1 MILFPWQKGKC
12 TEETTGEIA
21 GTRWDGDYIH
31 LYVAY
36 TVDEKEY
43 HLHEQLTYHV
53 VRKKIGKIPIGQ
65 RGIPA
70 ADRGIRQRD
79 AVIAFQQRIILGL
92 GDFGTDLNAQL

>member
-1 MILFPWQKGKC
+1 MILFPWQEGKC

-70 ADRGIRQRD
+70 MQEIKDGSPVRVLYDPAKPKHAYLPDNNG
-79 AVIAFQQRIILGL
+79 VHM
-92 GDFGTDLNAQL
+92 

>member
-43 HLHEQLTYHV
+43 HLYEQLTYHV

-70 ADRGIRQRD
+70 MQEIKDGPPVRVLYDPAKPKHAYLPDNNG
-79 AVIAFQQRIILGL
+79 VHM
-92 GDFGTDLNAQL
+92 

>member
-43 HLHEQLTYHV
+43 HLHEQMTYHV
-53 VRKKIGKIPIGQ
+53 VREKNGKIPIG
-65 RGIPA
+65 RRRIPA
-70 ADRGIRQRD
+70 IQDIKDGSLVKVRYNPGKPKHAYLPDNNG
-79 AVIAFQQRIILGL
+79 VHM
-92 GDFGTDLNAQL
+92 

>member
-70 ADRGIRQRD
+70 MQEIKDGSPVRVLYDPAKPKHAYLPDNNG
-79 AVIAFQQRIILGL
+79 VHM
-92 GDFGTDLNAQL
+92 